1 MMKIFTEKKTNMKFL
16 TSKVKKKIIENTK
29 QAPILMI
36 LPERSKNKDDIKRSK
51 TSLKMQ
57 VHSLPWP
64 HLKSDMGVL
73 F

>member
-1 MMKIFTEKKTNMKFL
+1 MYFDSSLIEESIAPAMMKIFTKKKTNMKFL

-51 TSLKMQ
+51 TSLKI
-57 VHSLPWP
+57 
-64 HLKSDMGVL
+64 
-73 F
+73 

>member
-1 MMKIFTEKKTNMKFL
+1 MYFDSSLIEESIAPAMMKIFTKKTNMKFL

-51 TSLKMQ
+51 TSLKI
-57 VHSLPWP
+57 
-64 HLKSDMGVL
+64 
-73 F
+73 

>member
-1 MMKIFTEKKTNMKFL
+1 MMKIFTKKKTNMKFL

-51 TSLKMQ
+51 TSLKM
-57 VHSLPWP
+57 
-64 HLKSDMGVL
+64 
-73 F
+73 